1 MIRAIFLT
9 LGKEFRLIGRDRV
22 GLFMLLVAPIAV
34 IAAAGF
40 SLANVYGG
48 QASSTMKSEIAF
60 FDDDHGAV
68 GRAVHDALA
77 DSKSVELIVAADRAD
92 AEAEVRARKQAVLA
106 VIVPAGTTDS
116 LRSGKNPKLLVYT
129 DPVKYL
135 QSARIELMLAELA
148 RSISTAASHDARA
161 RFAAESAELRDQLEH
176 ARTAADRA
184 RADGAKLS
192 GESEAER
199 AKMAAHLRTEVN
211 DSMADARAYVSAAL
225 NAAMKRLKGE
235 LDSQEA
241 QQQAKV
247 DELKTYFT
255 QLGTAQNQF
264 HDWLAK
270 LQSLA
275 GRHASDIPPPPTIPQ
290 PPSDLSGFT
299 PPPLDLSTYRA
310 QFERAINLPAPHIEL
325 PPMPKIPNIPIPEI
339 PHVGLAN
346 ASIPGALGYTEID
359 LGGKE
364 LGSIG
369 GFNAFDLQVPGFAV
383 TFLLIGMLMGVS
395 LALLDERDWGTLERL
410 RSVAAPISATLT
422 GKLFAR
428 FVVGF
433 VQMVVL
439 FAAGWVLFGISLG
452 LAPAAL
458 MMPAAAIA
466 FAGAAFGLVVA
477 GVGRTRDAVLP
488 VGAIVIMTMA
498 AIGGCW
504 WPIDFEPEWMRQVAL
519 ALPTTWAMQA
529 FNDLMIRRLPAASAL
544 VPSGI
549 DVGFGVLYLVAG
561 VAIARRRFAA

>member
-48 QASSTMKSEIAF
+48 QTSSTIKSEIAF
-60 FDDDHGAV
+60 FDGDQGAV
-68 GRAVHDALA
+68 GRAIHDALA
-77 DSKSVELIVAADRAD
+77 DSKSVELIVAASRDD
-92 AEAEVRARKQAVLA
+92 AEADVRQRKEAVLA
-106 VIVPAGTTDS
+106 VIVPAGTTES
-116 LRSGKNPKLLVYT
+116 LRRGENPKLLVYT

-148 RSISTAASHDARA
+148 RSISAGASHDARA
-161 RFAAESAELRDQLEH
+161 RFTAESAELRDQLEH
-176 ARTAADRA
+176 ARTAAAEA
-184 RADGAKLS
+184 RAEAEKLS
-192 GESEAER
+192 AGSKEER
-199 AKMAAHLRTEVN
+199 DKMAAHLRTEVN
-211 DSMADARAYVSAAL
+211 DAMADARAFVSASL
-225 NAAMKRLKGE
+225 NAALRRLQGE
-235 LDSQEA
+235 IDNDEA
-241 QQQAKV
+241 QQRAKV
-247 DELKTYFT
+247 GELKTYFT
-255 QLGTAQNQF
+255 QLGEAQTQF
-264 HDWLAK
+264 RDWLAK
-270 LQSLA
+270 LKELA
-275 GRHASDIPPPPTIPQ
+275 GRHANDVPPPPAIPE
-290 PPSDLSGFT
+290 PPSDLAAFN
-299 PPPLDLSTYRA
+299 PPSIDVSTYRA
-310 QFERAINLPAPHIEL
+310 QFERAINLPPPHIEL
-325 PPMPKIPNIPIPEI
+325 PPMPKIPTIPIPEI
-339 PHVGLAN
+339 PHVGLAD

-364 LGSIG
+364 IGSVG

-410 RSVAAPISATLT
+410 RSVAAPISATLA

-452 LAPAAL
+452 RAPAAL
-458 MMPAAAIA
+458 MLPAAAIA

-504 WPIDFEPEWMRQVAL
+504 WPIDFEPAWMRQVAL
-519 ALPTTWAMQA
+519 GLPTTWAMQA
-529 FNDLMIRRLPAASAL
+529 FNDLMIRQLPAASAL

-549 DVGFGVLYLVAG
+549 DFGFGMLYLIAG
-561 VAIARRRFAA
+561 VAIARRRFAT